1 MQSFFQ
7 SVIHRHTEFQPNYS
21 VSYQTS
27 NFHAV
32 VFPINYSQKESA
44 TTYRSS
50 AVCCADHKKTGERKQ
65 KKKKNKRKKT
75 EKKTKN
81 TGVNNPFITTP
92 SLPIY
97 THVFVGIF
105 VGVDGVGELD
115 DAVSGSLT
123 FSVRPALAAFHF
135 GGYAALQQVFCKHSQ
150 TGRAWVTAE
159 QKLASSLLHND
170 LSGFL
175 SLTFPP
181 THHQ

>member
-65 KKKKNKRKKT
+65 KKKKNKRQKT
-75 EKKTKN
+75 QKNLKTQ
-81 TGVNNPFITTP
+81 VSTTL
-92 SLPIY
+92 SLPHPHCLYIL
-97 THVFVGIF
+97 TSSS
-105 VGVDGVGELD
+105 ESLSEST
-115 DAVSGSLT
+115 ASGNWTTLSLGRSRSLSDQLWRLST
-123 FSVRPALAAFHF
+123 SVAMLPFNRFSASTARQA
-135 GGYAALQQVFCKHSQ
+135 GRGLQQNKNLPLLFCIMICQ
-150 TGRAWVTAE
+150 
-159 QKLASSLLHND
+159 
-170 LSGFL
+170 GF
-175 SLTFPP
+175 FP
-181 THHQ
+181 